1 MLKEFSKK
9 ETNRYELVITVSAD
23 LFKDAIM
30 KAYKQNGKKI
40 NVPGFRKGKAPMSII
55 EKYYGESV
63 FFEDALNILYPDA
76 VEAAI
81 AESKLDYVD
90 DKIDFDLVSISK
102 EEGVEFKV
110 VITVKPEV
118 EIDGYKGLKAEKVK
132 VVVTDEE
139 IDAEVNAVAERN
151 SRMITV
157 EDRAAA
163 IGDTAVIDFEG
174 FVDGVAFDG
183 GKGESYSLALG
194 SGSFIPG
201 FEDQVAGHN
210 TGDEFDVNVTFPED
224 YQAEELKGKAA
235 IFKVKLHEIKVKELP
250 EIDDEFAKDVSEFD
264 TLAEYKADL
273 KAKAIDRKTK
283 QSEADVENQLVEQL
297 IDLVKAEIPQAMIER
312 RAEQSVEEFAYRL
325 QSQGMDMK
333 TYLKYMGGSIDDFK
347 NTFLPQ
353 AEAQV
358 KIRLALEKIA
368 ELEKTEPTE
377 DEINAEFEKMAKDY
391 GLEVDKIK
399 ASIPE
404 TELKKD
410 LAVQK
415 AMDVVKAAAVVTE
428 VDKKSEKTEEKKPAA
443 KKTSTTAK
451 KSTTKKADGETAEK
465 KPAAKKTTTAANK
478 ADGETAEK
486 KPAAKKTS
494 TTAKK
499 ADGETAAKKTTAKK
513 ADGETTAKKTTTQ
526 KTAAKKD
533 AE

>member
-9 ETNRYELVITVSAD
+9 ETNRYELVITVGAD
-23 LFKDAIM
+23 LFKDAIA

-55 EKYYGESV
+55 ESYYGESV
-63 FFEDALNILYPDA
+63 FFEDALNIIYPDA

-118 EIDGYKGLKAEKVK
+118 EIDGYKGLKAEKLK
-132 VVVTDEE
+132 VNVTDDE

-163 IGDTAVIDFEG
+163 KDDTAVIDFEG
-174 FVDGVAFDG
+174 FVDGVSFDG
-183 GKGESYSLALG
+183 GKGESYSLGLG

-201 FEDQVAGHN
+201 FEDQIIGHN

-224 YQAEELKGKAA
+224 YQAEELKGKPAV
-235 IFKVKLHEIKVKELP
+235 FKVKLHEIKVKELP
-250 EIDDEFAKDVSEFD
+250 KIDDEFAKDVSEFD
-264 TLAEYKADL
+264 TLDEYKADL

-283 QSEADVENQLVEQL
+283 QSDADVENQLAEQL
-297 IDLVKAEIPQAMIER
+297 IELVKAEIPQAMIER

-325 QSQGMDMK
+325 QSQGMDLK
-333 TYLKYMGGSIDDFK
+333 TYLKYAGGSIDDFK

-368 ELEKTEPTE
+368 ELENTQPT
-377 DEINAEFEKMAKDY
+377 DEEITAEFEKMAKDY
-391 GLEVDKIK
+391 GIEVDKVK

-404 TELKKD
+404 AELKKD

-415 AMDVVKAAAVVTE
+415 AMDVVKASAVVAE
-428 VDKKSEKTEEKKPAA
+428 VDKKTEKKAEEKKPAA

-451 KSTTKKADGETAEK
+451 KTSTAKKPDGEAAEK
-465 KPAAKKTTTAANK
+465 KPDAKKTSTAKKTN
-478 ADGETAEK
+478 GETAEK

-494 TTAKK
+494 TAAKKTSTAKK
-499 ADGETAAKKTTAKK
+499 ADGETAVKKTPAKKT
-513 ADGETTAKKTTTQ
+513 ADKT
-526 KTAAKKD
+526 D